1 MRTKGSPEALE
12 HRRQLAVR
20 RYLDGYSADEIAEFL
35 DVAPRTV
42 WRWLA
47 LFHEQGRKGLSSR
60 PVPGRP
66 PKLTTT
72 QEKVVR
78 RWLTEDPTKHGFAT
92 ELWTGPRRAELIR
105 QEFGIRLNP
114 PYLYTWMRAR
124 GFTPQKPQ
132 RVAREGDP
140 EEVAAWLKFQW
151 PRIKK
156 RPDAR
161 GAHLAVIDESGLLM
175 APLVRRTWAPRGQTP
190 KLVQRCGKRA
200 KVSVAAA
207 VWLSPLRDRRGLFA
221 RTLVDDYFDNWY
233 SAAFLEALLQELPG
247 RVVVIWDGGSMHKGD
262 PIDHRSYAVMEVC
275 ISGWRDRP

>member
-1 MRTKGSPEALE
+1 MRTKGSPEELE
-12 HRRQLAVR
+12 HRRQLAVQ
-20 RYLDGYSADEIAEFL
+20 RYLEGYSADEIAEFL

-47 LFHEQGRKGLSSR
+47 LFSEQGPEGLSPR

-92 ELWTGPRRAELIR
+92 ELWTGPRLSELIR
-105 QEFGIRLNP
+105 EEFGIRLNP
-114 PYLYTWMRAR
+114 QYLCTWMRAR

-156 RPDAR
+156 KPAAR
-161 GAHLAVIDESGLLM
+161 GL
-175 APLVRRTWAPRGQTP
+175 T
-190 KLVQRCGKRA
+190 
-200 KVSVAAA
+200 
-207 VWLSPLRDRRGLFA
+207 SP
-221 RTLVDDYFDNWY
+221 
-233 SAAFLEALLQELPG
+233 
-247 RVVVIWDGGSMHKGD
+247 
-262 PIDHRSYAVMEVC
+262 
-275 ISGWRDRP
+275 

>member
-47 LFHEQGRKGLSSR
+47 LFHEQGREGLSSR

-78 RWLTEDPTKHGFAT
+78 RWLTEDPTQHGFAT
-92 ELWTGPRRAELIR
+92 EWWTGPRRAELIR

-114 PYLYTWMRAR
+114 QY
-124 GFTPQKPQ
+124 PQ

-161 GAHLAVIDESGLLM
+161 GPTSL
-175 APLVRRTWAPRGQTP
+175 
-190 KLVQRCGKRA
+190 
-200 KVSVAAA
+200 
-207 VWLSPLRDRRGLFA
+207 
-221 RTLVDDYFDNWY
+221 
-233 SAAFLEALLQELPG
+233 
-247 RVVVIWDGGSMHKGD
+247 
-262 PIDHRSYAVMEVC
+262 
-275 ISGWRDRP
+275 